1 MVSGCDRFVKWG
13 VYSQNMK
20 TFKRL
25 FVISLLVL
33 GLVGSVTAQSQSYD
47 VSDYRAT
54 LVRLVGAA
62 QDARTRLPVDER
74 LFRDIGASGDTLY
87 TVPLIDTAYF
97 FRGTQVE
104 ESILF
109 ALERLTG
116 KDTSTDWQ
124 GYFEWASETSVALP
138 PHYDEFK
145 GLLFSSVI
153 DPEFARFFAPGV
165 QETAQV
171 NLAEAVWG
179 GVRVDGIP
187 SLVNAKQI
195 TPEEAELEGER
206 LKQFCRSGDCA
217 YPAADELVF
226 GVSING
232 DNRAYPLR
240 LLNWHEMFNDVIGHT
255 PLLSEVGGETLC
267 NFRAPNRV
275 KALGY
280 RLDDS
285 GQAWVNVV
293 GTSPA
298 CSEDGW
304 LAANALDWEMGTWE
318 EARAALPDLSNA
330 FPLDEKNAVVGQVK
344 GKPVMLA
351 YCTLCG
357 AGVLYDTTLDLSY
370 TNLEGEQISLD
381 NQPLEFGST
390 GMLMRS
396 NKLMYDRKTDTVWNA
411 LTGVPAFGPLAGA
424 DIKLERL
431 PVVVTDWQ
439 SWLSE
444 HPDTS
449 VLSLDTGFQ
458 RDYTNGGAYE
468 DYFNNSDFVM
478 FPVWQQ
484 DTDVYGNKDMVFA
497 LELQSVPKAYPLETL
512 IAEGVT
518 NDTLADEAIVI
529 VSRATPERDFFEPG
543 GAAVR
548 AYERGE
554 HAFEPGAHDKELL
567 DETGAKWQL
576 TEEALLS
583 PTGERLERVAG
594 HLAFWFGWYGF
605 HPDTLVYKN

>member
-1 MVSGCDRFVKWG
+1 MMSSRVF
-13 VYSQNMK
+13 
-20 TFKRL
+20 
-25 FVISLLVL
+25 
-33 GLVGSVTAQSQSYD
+33 
-47 VSDYRAT
+47 
-54 LVRLVGAA
+54 
-62 QDARTRLPVDER
+62 
-74 LFRDIGASGDTLY
+74 
-87 TVPLIDTAYF
+87 
-97 FRGTQVE
+97 
-104 ESILF
+104 
-109 ALERLTG
+109 
-116 KDTSTDWQ
+116 
-124 GYFEWASETSVALP
+124 
-138 PHYDEFK
+138 
-145 GLLFSSVI
+145 LFSTVI

-187 SLVNAKQI
+187 SLVNARQI

-206 LKQFCRSGDCA
+206 FKQYCRAGDCA

-226 GVSING
+226 GVSIDG

-255 PLLSEVGGETLC
+255 PLLDRVGGETLC
-267 NFRAPNRV
+267 KFRAPNEV

-280 RLDDS
+280 ELDGA
-285 GQAWVNVV
+285 GQAWVKVI
-293 GTSPA
+293 GISAA
-298 CSEDGW
+298 CPEGGW
-304 LAANALDWEMGTWE
+304 LAASALDWEVGAWK
-318 EARAALPDLSNA
+318 EARGLLPKLPDSPA
-330 FPLDEKNAVVGQVK
+330 LDEKNAVAGYVK

-370 TNLEGEQISLD
+370 TNLEGEPVNLD
-381 NQPLEFGST
+381 DQVLEFGST

-411 LTGVPAFGPLAGA
+411 LTGVPAFGPLAGSG
-424 DIKLERL
+424 IKLERL

-449 VLSLDTGFQ
+449 VLSLNTGFQ
-458 RDYTNGGAYE
+458 RNYTNGGAYE
-468 DYFNNSDFVM
+468 DYFNNPDFVM

-484 DTDVYGNKDMVFA
+484 DTEVYGNKDMVFA
-497 LELQSVPKAYPLETL
+497 LELQSIPKAYPLATL
-512 IAEGVT
+512 IAETVT
-518 NDTLADEAIVI
+518 NDTLAGENIVI

-554 HAFEPGAHDKELL
+554 HSFRPGTSDKEVL
-567 DETGAKWQL
+567 DETGAVWQL
-576 TEEALLS
+576 TEEALLAPS
-583 PTGERLERVAG
+583 GERLERIAG

-605 HPDTLVYKN
+605 HPDTLIYEN